1 MPVSFYVDPEIY
13 ADPGTREI
21 RTITL
26 SYTFFRAVRDPR
38 GKGTGAAG
46 TDENLLSTD
55 KGSTR
60 SAVAVSS
67 IADRHVRTE
76 EHAWPPR

>member
-1 MPVSFYVDPEIY
+1 MDPEIY

-26 SYTFFRAVRDPR
+26 SYTFFRAVGDPR
-38 GKGTGAAG
+38 GKGKGAAG

-55 KGSTR
+55 NGSTR
-60 SAVAVSS
+60 HANAVSS
-67 IADRHVRTE
+67 IGNRIGNR
-76 EHAWPPR
+76 